1 MSLLHRHCKS
11 DSYWKWDGITVK
23 ACVCY
28 VHTTVVTV
36 SLLQPSCEGARWE
49 KYSLFLLTEKS
60 FRHDPWKHSLLRAI
74 LLCFLHI
81 AKAFSSDPV
90 KDLSTCV
97 TSADSLFKTKET
109 GDMKVTDES
118 WACPFSWTRIS
129 FFKEYSHTR
138 YYNYMKI
145 RAKKV
150 VEIICIYVSF
160 LFWSCLSCN
169 IASHYQRRK

>member
-1 MSLLHRHCKS
+1 MRWNNCKS
-11 DSYWKWDGITVK
+11 V
-23 ACVCY
+23 CVLCAHCCCY
-28 VHTTVVTV
+28 SIPAAAQLWRCTLGKV
-36 SLLQPSCEGARWE
+36 QN
-49 KYSLFLLTEKS
+49 LFLLTEKS
-60 FRHDPWKHSLLRAI
+60 FRQDPWKHSLLRAI
-74 LLCFLHI
+74 LHCFLHI

-97 TSADSLFKTKET
+97 PSADSLFKTKET
-109 GDMKVTDES
+109 GDVKVTDGS

-138 YYNYMKI
+138 YYNYKKI